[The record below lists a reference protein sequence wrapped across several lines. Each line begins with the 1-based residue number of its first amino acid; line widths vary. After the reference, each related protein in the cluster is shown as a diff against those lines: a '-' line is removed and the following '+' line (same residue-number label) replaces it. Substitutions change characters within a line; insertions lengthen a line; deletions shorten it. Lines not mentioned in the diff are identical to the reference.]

1 MPASRGRATDSRPL
15 GGGYIDAVMGDG
27 RMRPE
32 AALVVLAVA
41 PAFVA
46 KGDAIRLDTDIGSI
60 LG

>member
-1 MPASRGRATDSRPL
+1 
-15 GGGYIDAVMGDG
+15 
-27 RMRPE
+27 MRPE